1 MIQITLT
8 IDELD
13 YTTLAERYL
22 PLAGEKLRES
32 GNPLGMLLSNGMGG
46 AMAKSLVAGAP
57 RSVKDKLAADL
68 INANAAEIRKKIEA
82 AAEEKDVGLC
92 VRSIHAEVKR
102 NEDA

>member
-13 YTTLAERYL
+13 YAALAERYL

-57 RSVKDKLAADL
+57 RGVKDKLAVDL
-68 INANAAEIRKKIEA
+68 LNANAGEIGRKIETA
-82 AAEEKDVGLC
+82 AAEKGVGLS
-92 VRSIHAEVKR
+92 VYSIRAEVKR
-102 NEDA
+102 DEDA